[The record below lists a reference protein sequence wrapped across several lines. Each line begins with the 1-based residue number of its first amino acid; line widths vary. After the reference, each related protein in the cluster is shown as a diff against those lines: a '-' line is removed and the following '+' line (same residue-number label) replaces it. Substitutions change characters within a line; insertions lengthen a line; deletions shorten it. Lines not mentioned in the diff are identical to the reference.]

1 MSPCLCRQNVR
12 FASSSSNDLR
22 LESAFKNPSEP
33 CCSRRKLLG
42 QPASW
47 SNHLIKSGA
56 TFKDCLPSASSNRQR
71 VKEEARELK
80 TNRQFGVPCRRRC
93 CRRHR
98 IFLLPGST
106 DSRNARLQW
115 CMDRKPIGLGT
126 LPPVFPGVYFDCLT
140 AGGLPHLS
148 SREGLR
154 RRWFL
159 LHTTHTA
166 QPEIHLLNS
175 RAVGCRSIRFSIP
188 RSLLLLISLLKGL
201 L

>member
-1 MSPCLCRQNVR
+1 MTREG
-12 FASSSSNDLR
+12 D
-22 LESAFKNPSEP
+22 
-33 CCSRRKLLG
+33 
-42 QPASW
+42 PAY
-47 SNHLIKSGA
+47 
-56 TFKDCLPSASSNRQR
+56 LPSASSNRQR

-80 TNRQFGVPCRRRC
+80 TNKQFRVPCRRRC
-93 CRRHR
+93 CRRPR

-106 DSRNARLQW
+106 YSRNVGLQW

-126 LPPVFPGVYFDCLT
+126 LQPVVPGVYLDCLT

-159 LHTTHTA
+159 LHTTYTPH
-166 QPEIHLLNS
+166 PEIHLFNS

-188 RSLLLLISLLKGL
+188 RTLLLLISCL
-201 L
+201 